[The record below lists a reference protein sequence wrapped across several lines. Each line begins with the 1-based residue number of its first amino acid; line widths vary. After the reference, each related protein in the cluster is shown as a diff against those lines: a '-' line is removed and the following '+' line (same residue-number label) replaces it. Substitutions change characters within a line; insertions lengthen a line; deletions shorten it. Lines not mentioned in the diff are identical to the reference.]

1 MNTPSD
7 CIIKACVASCWPAGL
22 SSARAQSQVNYSCF
36 PPLQKGC
43 GYHLDLF
50 MVGVMLGVCSL
61 MGLPWFVAATV
72 LSISHVNSLKLE
84 SECSAPGE
92 QPKFLGIR
100 EQRFTGLMIFTLMGC
115 SVFMTSVL
123 KVGRWLFVIC
133 AFCATPPFDIPR
145 LVIECSTAGRL
156 NETNYWHD
164 TFILPQFIPMPVLYG
179 VFLYMGAS
187 SLKGIQVTMIQNF
200 TVFKAT
206 LCTFWSF
213 EVWILERDSWSLKC
227 QPRFVMYHG
236 LGLMVR
242 SST

>member
-1 MNTPSD
+1 
-7 CIIKACVASCWPAGL
+7 
-22 SSARAQSQVNYSCF
+22 
-36 PPLQKGC
+36 
-43 GYHLDLF
+43 

-123 KVGRWLFVIC
+123 KVRRCLFDIW
-133 AFCATPPFDIPR
+133 AFCVTPSFDIPW
-145 LVIECSTAGRL
+145 LIIERSTRDRL
-156 NETNYWHD
+156 NESNYWHN
-164 TFILPQFIPMPVLYG
+164 TFLLPQFIPMPVLYG

-187 SLKGIQVTMIQNF
+187 SLKGIQVTTIQNF
-200 TVFKAT
+200 TEFKAT
-206 LCTFWSF
+206 PCNFWSHSG
-213 EVWILERDSWSLKC
+213 ERWLIVEMSFPDCHVSCLRFNGSQFGRLAFVIWRLGHGSGV
-227 QPRFVMYHG
+227 PRLSPSKLLDRLQRPTTLQRIHG
-236 LGLMVR
+236 YSNGC
-242 SST
+242 TGGKKF